1 MCVCVRAYVC
11 VRCVRGETLLRD
23 QRWHLPSAT
32 MQPSFEPA
40 GRERY
45 LGPSQ
50 EESMSLLLSLRA
62 CSARSPQRTRRRRR
76 PEARDWATSES
87 GKPYFWYGVMVNKD
101 QAESQTKKQVKA
113 QVLFKF
119 PRSKLGKG
127 KQRTRGLRLRGRS
140 CLVLLGATTRYV
152 LLSPSQSTHPTT
164 SWLLGRLEK
173 TERTEHNGNVVV
185 LRTISMP
192 RHSALRRREGT

>member
-1 MCVCVRAYVC
+1 MQRSVVVIVVVMCVCVRAYVC

-87 GKPYFWYGVMVNKD
+87 GKL
-101 QAESQTKKQVKA
+101 ES
-113 QVLFKF
+113 
-119 PRSKLGKG
+119 
-127 KQRTRGLRLRGRS
+127 
-140 CLVLLGATTRYV
+140 
-152 LLSPSQSTHPTT
+152 PT
-164 SWLLGRLEK
+164 SG
-173 TERTEHNGNVVV
+173 TE
-185 LRTISMP
+185 
-192 RHSALRRREGT
+192 